1 MNGLEGLKKTP
12 LFELHNK
19 LGAKIV
25 EFGGW
30 AMPVQYSSILE
41 EHRAVRERV
50 GIFDVSHMGEI
61 SVRGRDAFDFLQYIL
76 TNNMGK
82 LEPGKIV
89 YSLMLYENG
98 GTVDDFLV
106 YQIGENDYLLVVNA
120 SNTEKD
126 FNWIREHAHGFEVEV
141 NNISSMYGEV
151 AVQGPMAEVTLQKL
165 TDFELGSIPYYEFRH
180 NVMLLGIEVLISRT
194 GYTGEDGFEVYMAP
208 DKAGK
213 LWEEIMEAGKEYG
226 ILPCGLGTRD
236 TLRFEARMPL
246 YGHELD
252 ENTTPLEAG
261 LSFAVS
267 FDKDFIGKDA
277 LLREKEDGLKK
288 KLVGFEMVDKGIP
301 RKDYEVYK
309 DGAKIGYVTT
319 GTHSPT
325 LDKNI
330 GLAYVK
336 PDYAKIGEEF
346 DIMIRGKANRA
357 VVVKTPFYKRQ
368 A

>member
-1 MNGLEGLKKTP
+1 MDGLKKTP

-61 SVRGRDAFDFLQYIL
+61 SVKGRDAFDFLQYVL

-89 YSLMLYENG
+89 YSLMLYESG
-98 GTVDDFLV
+98 GTVDDLLV

-126 FNWIREHAHGFEVEV
+126 FNWIKEHAQGFEVEMD
-141 NNISSMYGEV
+141 NISSMYGEV
-151 AVQGPMAEVTLQKL
+151 AVQGPKAEATLQKL
-165 TDFELGSIPYYEFRH
+165 TDFDLKSIPYYGFKEDI
-180 NVMLLGIEVLISRT
+180 GISGIKVLISRT

-208 DKAGK
+208 DKAGE
-213 LWEEIMEAGKEYG
+213 LWEAIMEAGKEYD
-226 ILPCGLGTRD
+226 ILPCGLGARD

-277 LLREKEDGLKK
+277 LLKEKEEGLKK

-301 RKDYEVYK
+301 RKDYEVYR
-309 DGAKIGYVTT
+309 DGEKVGYVTT

-325 LDKNI
+325 LEKNI

-336 PDYAKIGEEF
+336 PGLAKAGEELS
-346 DIMIRGKANRA
+346 IMIRGKANRA

-368 A
+368 V